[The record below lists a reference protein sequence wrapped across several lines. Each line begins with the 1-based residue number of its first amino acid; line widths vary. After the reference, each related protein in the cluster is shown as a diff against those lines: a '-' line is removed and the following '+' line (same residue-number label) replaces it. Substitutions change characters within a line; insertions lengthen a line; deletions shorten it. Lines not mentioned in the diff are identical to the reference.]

1 MNDEMKLVEYCYM
14 YNLYGRENENIN
26 RILKALRNDKL

>member
-1 MNDEMKLVEYCYM
+1 MMKWSYM
-14 YNLYGRENENIN
+14 YNLYGRENENID